1 MKAVFSA
8 RLLIA
13 ALAALMLGACAPT
26 GALEVGDS
34 APNFSLKDVE
44 GKTVRLSDFKG
55 KVVILD
61 FFATWCPPCKA
72 EIPDFIALQ
81 SSYGDKGFAMIGV
94 ALAMPGEAKDFAS
107 KTGINYPVL
116 PDDEKI
122 SAAYGPIR
130 SIPTTFV
137 IGKDSRIAKVY
148 IGYRTKDVFETDIK
162 TELAR

>member
-1 MKAVFSA
+1 M
-8 RLLIA
+8 IA

-72 EIPDFIALQ
+72 EDRK
-81 SSYGDKGFAMIGV
+81 SV
-94 ALAMPGEAKDFAS
+94 
-107 KTGINYPVL
+107 V
-116 PDDEKI
+116 
-122 SAAYGPIR
+122 
-130 SIPTTFV
+130 
-137 IGKDSRIAKVY
+137 
-148 IGYRTKDVFETDIK
+148 
-162 TELAR
+162 